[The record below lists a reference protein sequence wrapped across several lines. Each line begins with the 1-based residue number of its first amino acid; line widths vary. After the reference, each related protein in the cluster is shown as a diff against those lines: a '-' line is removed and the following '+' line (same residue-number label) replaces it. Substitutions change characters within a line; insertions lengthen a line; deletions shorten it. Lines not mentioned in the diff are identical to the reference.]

1 MTTGR
6 IEQAAKL
13 LIDDLLDGS
22 NVDDVEMV
30 LEHHDALQNLWD
42 DLEIALRAE
51 LKRIKRV

>member
-1 MTTGR
+1 MATER

-13 LIDDLLDGS
+13 LIDDMLDGS
-22 NVDDVEMV
+22 DLDDVEMV